1 MRSCY
6 NGLYFWNIHS
16 RRRSWLVFHKILQ
29 LLYDIVR
36 VTRLVY
42 IASNTSLFLFQ
53 ASISFVS
60 FDIVLFHTFFF
71 LPHTSLPFSTV
82 TLCRTPQEY
91 QCFLAQ
97 NEWRE
102 PSSSIPFF
110 SYERETIPAAFC
122 NISIVCEISIA
133 SLIRFI
139 NSSRAQFS
147 PSKEKRLRDRRKKI
161 ARKLSKRRKEPIM
174 SRASH
179 LISGNEEKRIKR
191 PFTNAARM
199 REN

>member
-36 VTRLVY
+36 ITRLVY

-71 LPHTSLPFSTV
+71 LPHTSLPFPTV

-91 QCFLAQ
+91 QCFLVQ

-102 PSSSIPFF
+102 PSSSDTIFLLRTGDDPRCILQHFHRLRNF
-110 SYERETIPAAFC
+110 HRLVDSFHQFLPRSIFAIEGEKASWQEKKDRKEIIKKKKGTNHVASESSHQRKRRET
-122 NISIVCEISIA
+122 N
-133 SLIRFI
+133 
-139 NSSRAQFS
+139 
-147 PSKEKRLRDRRKKI
+147 
-161 ARKLSKRRKEPIM
+161 
-174 SRASH
+174 
-179 LISGNEEKRIKR
+179 
-191 PFTNAARM
+191 
-199 REN
+199 